1 MIDIVK
7 LFIPVF
13 KEERKIRIYLPNDY
27 HKTPDRYPVI
37 YMHDGQNVF
46 DDDEAVG
53 GKSLRLREFL
63 EYERIQVIVVA
74 IDSGERRMSEYCP
87 FPTGEISKEIT
98 ATEPM
103 TDVKGK
109 EYLDFIVSDLKPYI
123 DRTYRTLKE
132 SSSMAGISLGGLLTI
147 YAVCRYPH
155 VFSKGAAI
163 SSAFFR
169 NQEEIERFIGE
180 ADLSNVEK
188 LYLDCGTVES
198 GGRRMDKVFY
208 ETNQS
213 IYTLLSEKVTEVEF
227 NTVQGGAHTY
237 EAFGERIGRVVTFL
251 MS

>member
-1 MIDIVK
+1 MMNVFS
-7 LFIPVF
+7 LYIPVF
-13 KEERKIRIYLPNDY
+13 EEERKIRIYLPNDY
-27 HKTPDRYPVI
+27 HETLERYPVI

-46 DDDEAVG
+46 DDDDAVG
-53 GKSLRLREFL
+53 GRSLRLRELL
-63 EYERIQVIVVA
+63 EHERIQAIVVA

-87 FPTGEISKEIT
+87 FPTGEISKELT

-123 DRTYRTLKE
+123 DRTYRTLKQ
-132 SSSMAGISLGGLLTI
+132 STLAGISLGGLLTV
-147 YAVCRYPH
+147 YAICRYPH
-155 VFSKGAAI
+155 VFTRGAAI

-198 GGRRMDKVFY
+198 GDRRVDRVFY
-208 ETNQS
+208 ETNQG
-213 IYTLLSEKVTEVEF
+213 INMLLSEKVTEVEF

-237 EAFGERIGRVVTFL
+237 EAFSERIGRVVTFL